1 MLGGVDLE
9 PLDQTAAREQVGSG
23 RRELGFAGVWAT
35 ADVPAL
41 PWAAV
46 IDASNAP
53 SLPALALDLVE
64 PGKRVVYVGL
74 AGTPA

>member
-1 MLGGVDLE
+1 MAETSGRGSTAPLAYARSLGFEHVWTAENLPGL
-9 PLDQTAAREQVGSG
+9 PLD
-23 RRELGFAGVWAT
+23 
-35 ADVPAL
+35 
-41 PWAAV
+41 AV

-53 SLPALALDLVE
+53 HLPALALDLVE